1 MIINVNSVDIIILKV
16 LNYKNCKQKKVD
28 FMKRTNYRRRL
39 FSYIFISCVFL
50 SSFLFYSPADIVLSA
65 QSDPYLEMLSPS
77 EVTVFDN
84 AMVEITGNISDD
96 STPPE
101 QLSLRVYEKL
111 DSSSD
116 PIEITSEGQLTF
128 SFDAQKGNWVYSK
141 QFNDGIHSIIF
152 VLMDAEGNSVEKSM
166 TIIVNKEVNKEQKTV
181 VEKQNTIVEE
191 APVSASVAVGIPT
204 EINDEVGPRPTIVDV
219 KIIPD
224 GITDER
230 KYLSAEDMTQVPLNS
245 KIMVVIRETGTL
257 TYTQP
262 LLISSSKGEIKS
274 KEDQE
279 GIIPKRNKDG
289 DYVIIFTPLVQLDPS
304 TTYYVYV
311 NPSITNELGNR
322 IYPKFFKFTT
332 TNVYH
337 IGDIH
342 GNYANNT
349 NACAY
354 CHSTHNGETP
364 TLEGGKYGASEDN
377 FCMVCHDG
385 TNGSPMPDKY
395 NSTNKHNQ
403 HVAADAKNSESCTSC
418 HNPHASWTAENPARV
433 QSVQPMGASHFQTL
447 TYKKAGTATGKAE
460 DFTLCLNCHDG
471 KKASNIKQ
479 YYEDETII
487 AESGHNITAKDGS
500 GLDGQF
506 TCADC
511 HETHG
516 SNNIMLLRESLGN
529 VKVADSDKFQF
540 KGTAWDAINE
550 RQFCLKCHNNT
561 TEVYGSTSTFKE
573 RNGADQLILGHQ
585 ATDIEG
591 CSTCHGG
598 ANQSMIEAAHGP
610 KKIDPV
616 SKQENP

>member
-1 MIINVNSVDIIILKV
+1 
-16 LNYKNCKQKKVD
+16 
-28 FMKRTNYRRRL
+28 MKRTNYRRRL
-39 FSYIFISCVFL
+39 FSYIVISCVFL

-65 QSDPYLEMLSPS
+65 QGDPYLEMLTLS
-77 EVTVFDN
+77 EATVFDH
-84 AMVEITGNISDD
+84 AKVEITGSMSDD

-101 QLSLRVYEKL
+101 QLSLSVYEKL
-111 DSSSD
+111 DSSSE
-116 PIEITSEGQLTF
+116 PIEITSDGQLTTSIDGQNGTWVF
-128 SFDAQKGNWVYSK
+128 SKL
-141 QFNDGIHSIIF
+141 FNEGSHSLSF

-166 TIIVNKEVNKEQKTV
+166 TIMVTKEVNEEQNTV
-181 VEKQNTIVEE
+181 VEEQNTIVEE
-191 APVSASVAVGIPT
+191 APVNESVSSEIPA
-204 EINDEVGPRPTIVDV
+204 EAEVEVGPRPSIVDI
-219 KIIPD
+219 KIIPE
-224 GITDER
+224 GVTDESG
-230 KYLSAEDMTQVPLNS
+230 YLPAEDMTQVPLNS

-274 KEDQE
+274 KEDLE
-279 GIIPKRNKDG
+279 GVVPKRNKDG
-289 DYVIIFTPLVQLDPS
+289 DYVVTFTPSVQLDPS

-322 IYPKFFKFTT
+322 IFPRFFKFTT

-364 TLEGGKYGASEDN
+364 TLEGGEYGASEDN

-395 NSTNKHNQ
+395 NSVNKHNQ
-403 HVAADAKNSESCTSC
+403 HAPADAKNSESCTSC
-418 HNPHASWTAENPARV
+418 HNPHASWTAENPARL
-433 QSVQPMGASHFQTL
+433 QSIQPEGASHFQTL
-447 TYKKAGTATGKAE
+447 TYKKAGSATGKAE

-479 YYEDETII
+479 YYENETLIE
-487 AESGHNITAKDGS
+487 ESGHTITAEDGS
-500 GLDGQF
+500 RLNGQLP
-506 TCADC
+506 CADC

-516 SNNIMLLRESLGN
+516 SNNIMLLRQSLGN
-529 VKVADSDKFQF
+529 VIVSDVDKF
-540 KGTAWDAINE
+540 KSTGTTWDAVNE

-561 TEVYGSTSTFKE
+561 TEVYGKTSIFKDK
-573 RNGADQLILGHQ
+573 NDADEFILGHQ
-585 ATDIEG
+585 PTDKEG

-598 ANQSMIEAAHGP
+598 AEKSIIEAAHGP
-610 KKIDPV
+610 KK
-616 SKQENP
+616 

>member
-1 MIINVNSVDIIILKV
+1 
-16 LNYKNCKQKKVD
+16 
-28 FMKRTNYRRRL
+28 MKRTNYRRRL
-39 FSYIFISCVFL
+39 LSYIVISCVFL

-65 QSDPYLEMLSPS
+65 QGDPYLELSTPI
-77 EVTVFDN
+77 EATVFDN
-84 AMVEITGNISDD
+84 AMVEITGSMSDD

-111 DSSSD
+111 ESNSE
-116 PIEITSEGQLTF
+116 PIEITSDGQLTI
-128 SFDAQKGNWVYSK
+128 SFDGQNGTWVFSK
-141 QFNDGIHSIIF
+141 LFYGGSHSLSF
-152 VLMDAEGNSVEKSM
+152 VLMDAEGKSVEKAI
-166 TIIVNKEVNKEQKTV
+166 TIMVNKEVNEEQKTNPEDQKTV
-181 VEKQNTIVEE
+181 LEEQNTIVED
-191 APVSASVAVGIPT
+191 APVNEPVPT
-204 EINDEVGPRPTIVDV
+204 ELLAVVEEEAGPRPTIVDI
-219 KIIPD
+219 KIIPE
-224 GITDER
+224 GITDESG
-230 KYLSAEDMTQVPLNS
+230 YLSAEDMTQVPLNS

-274 KEDQE
+274 KEDLE
-279 GIIPKRNKDG
+279 GIVPKRNKDG
-289 DYVIIFTPLVQLDPS
+289 DYVVTFTPSVQLDPS

-322 IYPKFFKFTT
+322 IFPRFFKFTT

-364 TLEGGKYGASEDN
+364 TLEGGEYGVSEDN

-395 NSTNKHNQ
+395 NNANKHNQ
-403 HVAADAKNSESCTSC
+403 HAPADAKNSESCTSC
-418 HNPHASWTAENPARV
+418 HNPHASWTAENPARL
-433 QSVQPMGASHFQTL
+433 QSNQPEGASHFQTL
-447 TYKKAGTATGKAE
+447 TYKKVGNATGKAE

-471 KKASNIKQ
+471 KKASNVKR
-479 YYEDETII
+479 YYEDEAML
-487 AESGHNITAKDGS
+487 AESGHNIMAEDGS
-500 GLDGQF
+500 GLNGQLA
-506 TCADC
+506 CADC

-529 VKVADSDKFQF
+529 VKVAEADKF
-540 KGTAWDAINE
+540 KSTGTTWDAVNE

-561 TEVYGSTSTFKE
+561 TEIYGKTSIFKE
-573 RNGADQLILGHQ
+573 KNDDGESILGHQ
-585 ATDIEG
+585 PTAKDG

-598 ANQSMIEAAHGP
+598 AEKSFIEAAHGP
-610 KKIDPV
+610 KIIETVIKTV
-616 SKQENP
+616 NE